1 MRLRPLPT
9 LLAILLATLPAA
21 AEPFTL
27 SVPRMGWQIRF
38 DGPALARYGGQFDG
52 DDFIFQ
58 GTGLENGFNVSAFVE
73 TPRGPGRANQDV
85 CDYYWPKA
93 KRNPMIDAQSIKIA
107 KGDKFVRVT
116 YVMNLPPEANRPG
129 EKPAVQANANYYF
142 TYQGRWVDVH
152 VSLIPSEKP
161 PEKAFAEFEKSLIYE
176 PAAAPATRPAAQ

>member
-1 MRLRPLPT
+1 MRPRHLALLC
-9 LLAILLATLPAA
+9 LLALTPLPAA

-27 SVPRMGWQIRF
+27 SVPRLGWQIRF

-73 TPRGPGRANQDV
+73 TPRGPGATNQDV

-93 KRNPMIDAQSIKIA
+93 KRNPMIDPQSILISKSE
-107 KGDKFVRVT
+107 KFVRVT
-116 YVMNLPPEANRPG
+116 YAMNLPPEANRPG

-142 TYQGRWVDVH
+142 TYQGRWIDVH
-152 VSLIPSEKP
+152 VSLIPSEKS
-161 PEKAFAEFEKSLIYE
+161 PEKAFAEFEKSLVYE
-176 PAAAPATRPAAQ
+176 PASAPTTRPAAE